1 MSLEKF
7 HELVNSA
14 RKITMLNLELE
25 EQVEQLKLENR
36 VLSKTSSLESYVEN
50 LKRSVSEQGM
60 LISGQIQQIAD
71 LKIKLFQYTKE
82 IDNTCYV
89 QSEYMTEEE
98 QFESYS
104 QLTKEQLIKLVIEAN
119 KNLYVIKGI
128 VNPYYLSG
136 DNNE

>member
-1 MSLEKF
+1 MPLEKF

-89 QSEYMTEEE
+89 QSEYVTEEE

-104 QLTKEQLIKLVIEAN
+104 QLTKEQLIELVIEAN
-119 KNLYVIKGI
+119 KNLNVIKGI